1 MAFIYVIENDI
12 NDKQYVGKTVFSI
25 EKRWKEHLNDAFK
38 RTVEHRPLYSAIRKY
53 GPEHFSIRLL
63 EQVPDE
69 LASERE
75 CYWISKLN
83 TFNNGYNATM
93 GGDGAM
99 YIDHQ
104 KILDL
109 FDKTNLSQ
117 NEIASKVGCSQD
129 TVKKNVLANRDTPDW
144 GARWQSRNRPNA
156 LGVSGKPVRCV
167 ETQQIFPSSTQA
179 ANWLIKEGKIKSQ
192 KYGRNKIPEVCRG
205 QRKTVGSYH
214 WEYVE

>member
-1 MAFIYVIENDI
+1 
-12 NDKQYVGKTVFSI
+12 
-25 EKRWKEHLNDAFK
+25 
-38 RTVEHRPLYSAIRKY
+38 
-53 GPEHFSIRLL
+53 
-63 EQVPDE
+63 
-69 LASERE
+69 
-75 CYWISKLN
+75 
-83 TFNNGYNATM
+83 M

-129 TVKKNVLANRDTPDW
+129 TVKKIVLANRDTPDW

-156 LGVSGKPVRCV
+156 LGISGKPVRCV

-179 ANWLIKEGKIKSQ
+179 ANWLVKEGKIKSQ
-192 KYGRNKIPEVCRG
+192 NYGRNKIPEVCRG